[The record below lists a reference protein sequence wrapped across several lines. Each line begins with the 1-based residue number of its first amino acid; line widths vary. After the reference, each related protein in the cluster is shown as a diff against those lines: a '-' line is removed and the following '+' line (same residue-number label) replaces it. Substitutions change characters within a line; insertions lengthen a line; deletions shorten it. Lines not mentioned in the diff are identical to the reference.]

1 MRYTLNDML
10 RALGLRAIAIINAHV
25 LIMDIPFAVVHS
37 INCMKNVLSELLT
50 IL

>member
-1 MRYTLNDML
+1 
-10 RALGLRAIAIINAHV
+10 V